1 MNPER
6 LVAGLDIGS
15 AKTTAI
21 IAETTGDL
29 PKHPSIRLL
38 GVGQARTTGMRRGV
52 VSDIEE
58 ATRSIRQEL
67 QDPERMAGTQVQE
80 LYGGI
85 AGEHVQAMTMRCIVA
100 VNGDEINKQD
110 VDRAN

>member
-21 IAETTGDL
+21 IAEVDWRSAEAPTI
-29 PKHPSIRLL
+29 KLL

-58 ATRSIRQEL
+58 TTRSIRQGT
-67 QDPERMAGTQVQE
+67 AGRRAD
-80 LYGGI
+80 GRR
-85 AGEHVQAMTMRCIVA
+85 AGAGASTPASPASTCR
-100 VNGDEINKQD
+100 
-110 VDRAN
+110 R